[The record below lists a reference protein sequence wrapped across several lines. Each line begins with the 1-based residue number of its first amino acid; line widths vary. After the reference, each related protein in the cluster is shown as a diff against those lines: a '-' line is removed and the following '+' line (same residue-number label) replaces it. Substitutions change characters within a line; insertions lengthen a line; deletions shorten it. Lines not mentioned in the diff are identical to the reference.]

1 MLTRLEWQS
10 DKEIAQALKLSYDG
24 VCGTACAAFSRSS
37 EHAAGSMPCTAPRAR
52 GILPAAKD
60 APEAEL

>member
-24 VCGTACAAFSRSS
+24 VRYRVRSIFSKLGARSRLDAV
-37 EHAAGSMPCTAPRAR
+37 HRARAR